1 MLGVEV
7 VIRNNTVLEREN
19 RDLWKMLSQ
28 LVGALGRERLDRF
41 SMDTQVVYGRARRFL
56 LAHRVKE
63 PAPPAPPDTSQEGP

>member
-41 SMDTQVVYGRARRFL
+41 SMDTQVVRFL